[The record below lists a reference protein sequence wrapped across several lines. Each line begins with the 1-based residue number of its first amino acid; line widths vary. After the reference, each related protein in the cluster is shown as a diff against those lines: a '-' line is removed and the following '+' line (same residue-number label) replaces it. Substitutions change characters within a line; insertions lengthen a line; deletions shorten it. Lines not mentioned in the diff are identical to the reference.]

1 MRAVMYGAGN
11 IGRGF
16 VGALMSRAGYRVAF
30 VDVDRELV
38 ARLNAAG
45 EYTLRVIGAEGH
57 QDTTITNVHA
67 VDGTRE
73 EEVVQAVAECD
84 LMATA
89 VGARILPRI
98 APLLARG
105 IQRRFAAGRPPLNI
119 IICENL
125 MDANRVLESLIK
137 DYLTPEEQARF
148 DREVGLV
155 EASIGRMVPVQTDQ
169 MREGD
174 PLRVCVEAYAFLPVD
189 KDAIRGDIPPM
200 EGLVPY
206 SPFDYYLR
214 RKLYLHNMG
223 HAGCAYL
230 GMYLGKAFIYES
242 VGIPGVE
249 LLTRTAMAESIAA
262 LSRKYEV
269 PAKELMDHRDDL
281 VYRFHNKAL
290 GDSCARVGADIP
302 RKMASEDRLIG
313 AARLCQSQGIPPVYI
328 ALNAGAA
335 LYHYL
340 CDEKSAQDEDSAR
353 QALLSLSGLNPED
366 ELALLILRFHRLFAQ
381 GAPLDELIRFAREE
395 KHRLV
400 GPVV

>member
-1 MRAVMYGAGN
+1 MYGAGN

-137 DYLTPEEQARF
+137 DY
-148 DREVGLV
+148 
-155 EASIGRMVPVQTDQ
+155 
-169 MREGD
+169 
-174 PLRVCVEAYAFLPVD
+174 
-189 KDAIRGDIPPM
+189 
-200 EGLVPY
+200 
-206 SPFDYYLR
+206 
-214 RKLYLHNMG
+214 
-223 HAGCAYL
+223 
-230 GMYLGKAFIYES
+230 
-242 VGIPGVE
+242 
-249 LLTRTAMAESIAA
+249 
-262 LSRKYEV
+262 
-269 PAKELMDHRDDL
+269 
-281 VYRFHNKAL
+281 
-290 GDSCARVGADIP
+290 
-302 RKMASEDRLIG
+302 
-313 AARLCQSQGIPPVYI
+313 
-328 ALNAGAA
+328 
-335 LYHYL
+335 
-340 CDEKSAQDEDSAR
+340 
-353 QALLSLSGLNPED
+353 
-366 ELALLILRFHRLFAQ
+366 
-381 GAPLDELIRFAREE
+381 
-395 KHRLV
+395 
-400 GPVV
+400 